1 MFCNWQWWHNAYTT
15 QHQSGVFESLTN
27 VYQYL
32 KHFVSLIPSLQRH
45 GISKRVGSFIFNHNI
60 LLWTWLYQRRNCR
73 ASEST
78 NHEVQNG
85 KVLQWKGCMFY
96 FLLTLF
102 LRKNL
107 FCKLDSVW
115 LTSWVYL
122 CVHSTQHKAF
132 LTFTLWLTDSLLW
145 KFQWKPWCCKFAI
158 YFSIIPVW
166 KG

>member
-1 MFCNWQWWHNAYTT
+1 MFCNWQSWHNAYTT
-15 QHQSGVFESLTN
+15 QHQSGVFESLRN

-102 LRKNL
+102 FKKELVLQTRQCLIDIMTKYIYVAM
-107 FCKLDSVW
+107 C
-115 LTSWVYL
+115 
-122 CVHSTQHKAF
+122 
-132 LTFTLWLTDSLLW
+132 TFYAAQGV
-145 KFQWKPWCCKFAI
+145 FNF
-158 YFSIIPVW
+158 YPVTYRFFTVEISMEALML
-166 KG
+166 